1 MTALFKRIFDLK
13 VERGLRWE
21 EVAKGAKIRMGSWMC
36 GIPVGKPTDE
46 ELRKLADFFGV
57 GFERLKNGD

>member
-21 EVAKGAKIRMGSWMC
+21 EVAKGAKIRLRTWMC
-36 GIPVGKPTDE
+36 GVPIGSPTDE

-57 GFERLKNGD
+57 DYKKLKYGD